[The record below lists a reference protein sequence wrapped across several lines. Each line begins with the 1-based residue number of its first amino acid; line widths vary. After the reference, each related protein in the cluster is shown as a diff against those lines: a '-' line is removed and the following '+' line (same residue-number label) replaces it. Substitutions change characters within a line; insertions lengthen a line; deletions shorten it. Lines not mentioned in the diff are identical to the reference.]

1 MLVIKMGKIELK
13 GRDFLTLK
21 NFTKEEILYLIELS
35 DYFKKKK
42 RMGEL
47 HDILKGKY
55 AALIFEKPS
64 TRTRVSLEVALN
76 DLGIRSLYLSK
87 EQLQL
92 ARGEPIK
99 DTARVLERYVDILIA
114 RVYKHSTLEE
124 LAKWA
129 KIPVVNALSDLYHP
143 LQIIGDFLTIKEKKG
158 LEDITI
164 VFVGDGDN
172 NVAHSLLYGS
182 AILGLH
188 FRISS
193 PKQFAPSK
201 EIWEEAQRK
210 AEKSGAKIEFIE
222 DPIQAVKDADIIY
235 TDVWVSMGQESEAK
249 ERIKIFEPY
258 RITPELVKHA
268 ADDYMFMH
276 CLPRHDEVSDAVFES
291 SNSIVFDQAENRL
304 HSGKAVVASLLTEI
318 EI

>member
-1 MLVIKMGKIELK
+1 MDNNSLK
-13 GRDFLTLK
+13 GRDFLTLRD
-21 NFTKEEILYLIELS
+21 FTREEIEYLINLS
-35 DYFKKKK
+35 ASLKKKK
-42 RMGEL
+42 KQGEA

-64 TRTRVSLEVALN
+64 TRTRVSLEVALQ
-76 DLGIRSLYLSK
+76 DLGIGALYLPK

-99 DTARVLERYVDILIA
+99 DTARVLERYVDIIIA

-129 KIPVVNALSDLYHP
+129 TIPVVNALSDLYHP
-143 LQIIGDFLTIKEKKG
+143 LQIVGDFLTIKEKTG

-182 AILGLH
+182 AIMGLH
-188 FRISS
+188 FRVSA
-193 PKQFAPSK
+193 PKQYAPSK
-201 EIWEEAQRK
+201 NIWEDALK
-210 AEKSGAKIEFIE
+210 LAKDSGAKIEYIE
-222 DPIQAVKDADIIY
+222 DPIKAVKDANVIY
-235 TDVWVSMGQESEAK
+235 TDVWVSMGQEEEAK
-249 ERIKIFEPY
+249 ERLKIFEPY
-258 RITPELVKHA
+258 RITFDLLKYA
-268 ADDYMFMH
+268 ADDFLFMH
-276 CLPRHDEVSDAVFES
+276 CLPRHEEVTDEVFES
-291 SNSIVFDQAENRL
+291 PHSIVFDQAENRL
-304 HSGKAVVASLLTEI
+304 HSGKAVVASLLSEVKI